1 MVSERERRRWPS
13 RCKRGHVLGTHHS
26 SGSAAQT
33 WAALPEISSEEI
45 SSDVAKTKVAP
56 PASRNS
62 PILSARGPSE
72 ALPLTLISVRTYVC
86 SRFFS
91 AVWRA
96 SVIARS
102 LAAR

>member
-1 MVSERERRRWPS
+1 M
-13 RCKRGHVLGTHHS
+13 LGTHPS

-33 WAALPEISSEEI
+33 WAAVPEISSEEI
-45 SSDVAKTKVAP
+45 SSDVAKTEAAP

-62 PILSARGPSE
+62 SILSARGLSE
-72 ALPLTLISVRTYVC
+72 AWPLTLINVRTNVC
-86 SRFFS
+86 SRFLS

>member
-1 MVSERERRRWPS
+1 M
-13 RCKRGHVLGTHHS
+13 LGTHHS

-33 WAALPEISSEEI
+33 WAAVPEISSEEI
-45 SSDVAKTKVAP
+45 SSDVAKTEAAP

-62 PILSARGPSE
+62 SILSARGLSE
-72 ALPLTLISVRTYVC
+72 AWPLTLINVRTNVC
-86 SRFFS
+86 SRFLS